1 MAGRSVSIWLR
12 VNPATD
18 EQHNLREYRLHI
30 PDGYTPTT
38 STPLVLYFH
47 GAGGTAA
54 QADRDSGWSSLADR
68 DHFLVAYPQGLPFGA
83 GAPPAWASAGPID
96 FGIDDLAFVSAV
108 LADVERR
115 ACVDKGAIFAVGLSS
130 GGGMAGYLACALSS
144 TISAAAPVAANNYV
158 LTKLGCRPTR
168 PVSILEVHG
177 TADQIVPYYGTSA
190 RISPQWPLPSIH
202 AWVST
207 WAHLD
212 QCSSRPIVSRTGHE
226 AIFRYRHCVTGAGV
240 TLYRIDGGGHT
251 YPRQLAG
258 RPSNAVIYQFFK
270 THRR

>member
-68 DHFLVAYPQGLPFGA
+68 DHFLVAYPQGLPFVA

-96 FGIDDLAFVSAV
+96 PKHTATA
-108 LADVERR
+108 ADMMLTRANQLMRASFRCGRR
-115 ACVDKGAIFAVGLSS
+115 
-130 GGGMAGYLACALSS
+130 
-144 TISAAAPVAANNYV
+144 
-158 LTKLGCRPTR
+158 R
-168 PVSILEVHG
+168 
-177 TADQIVPYYGTSA
+177 
-190 RISPQWPLPSIH
+190 
-202 AWVST
+202 
-207 WAHLD
+207 
-212 QCSSRPIVSRTGHE
+212 
-226 AIFRYRHCVTGAGV
+226 
-240 TLYRIDGGGHT
+240 
-251 YPRQLAG
+251 
-258 RPSNAVIYQFFK
+258 
-270 THRR
+270 